1 MPNRSF
7 FILLIIALACGAA
20 ITWIDSRPT
29 WDDTGITAAM
39 ILVATSTLGFL
50 SPSRAW
56 IFALAVAVWIPA
68 FGLVH
73 GHHSTV
79 IALVVGFVGA
89 YAGAAA
95 RRIITSMA
103 R

>member
-7 FILLIIALACGAA
+7 WILFTIALAFGAA
-20 ITWIDSRPT
+20 ITWIDTRPT

-39 ILVATSTLGFL
+39 ILVATSTLGFA
-50 SPSRAW
+50 SPPRAW
-56 IFALAVAVWIPA
+56 LFALAVAVWIPA

-73 GHHSTV
+73 GNHATL
-79 IALVVGFVGA
+79 IALAVGFVGA

-95 RRIITSMA
+95 RRLIGSMA

>member
-1 MPNRSF
+1 MANRSF
-7 FILLIIALACGAA
+7 WILLTIALAFGAA
-20 ITWIDSRPT
+20 ITWIDTRPT

-39 ILVATSTLGFL
+39 ILVATSTLGFA
-50 SPSRAW
+50 SPSR
-56 IFALAVAVWIPA
+56 VWIPA

-73 GHHSTV
+73 GHHSTL

>member
-1 MPNRSF
+1 MTNRSF
-7 FILLIIALACGAA
+7 WLLVTVALALGAA
-20 ITWIDSRPT
+20 ITWIDTRPT

-39 ILVATSTLGFL
+39 ILVATSTLGFA

-56 IFALAVAVWIPA
+56 VFALAVAGWIPA

-73 GHHSTV
+73 GHHATL
-79 IALVVGFVGA
+79 IALAVGFVGA

-95 RRIITSMA
+95 RRLIGSMA

>member
-1 MPNRSF
+1 MSNRSF
-7 FILLIIALACGAA
+7 WILLIIALAFGAA
-20 ITWIDSRPT
+20 ITWIDGRPT

-39 ILVATSTLGFL
+39 ILVATSTLGFA

-68 FGLVH
+68 FGLLH

>member
-1 MPNRSF
+1 
-7 FILLIIALACGAA
+7 
-20 ITWIDSRPT
+20 
-29 WDDTGITAAM
+29 M
-39 ILVATSTLGFL
+39 ILVSTCTLGFA
-50 SPSRAW
+50 SPARAW
-56 IFALAVAVWIPA
+56 IFALAVSVWFPA

-73 GHHSTV
+73 GHHSTL